1 MSTSDDIAK
10 TADELAQQIA
20 DADDSTIEYQ
30 KQNVFIYV
38 EGVKDYEV
46 QLIGRLLAQMDLRF
60 LVRIANPEFKV
71 NLDDADSTEE

>member
-10 TADELAQQIA
+10 TAYELAQQIA

-30 KQNVFIYV
+30 KQNIFVYV

-46 QLIGRLLAQMDLRF
+46 ALIGRLLTQMNLRF
-60 LVRIANPEFKV
+60 LFRIATPEFKV

>member
-1 MSTSDDIAK
+1 MSDDIAK

-30 KQNVFIYV
+30 KQNIFVYV

-46 QLIGRLLAQMDLRF
+46 YLIGRLLTHMKLRF
-60 LVRIANPEFKV
+60 LFRTATPEFKV
-71 NLDDADSTEE
+71 NLDDADSAEE